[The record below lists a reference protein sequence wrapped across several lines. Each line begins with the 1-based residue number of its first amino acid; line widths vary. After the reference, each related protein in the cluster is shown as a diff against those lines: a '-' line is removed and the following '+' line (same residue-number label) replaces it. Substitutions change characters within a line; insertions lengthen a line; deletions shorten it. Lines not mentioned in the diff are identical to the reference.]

1 MRCLIR
7 LDTMT
12 DVNKIVE
19 IATGLEKGVRAAL
32 EDGTG
37 FCVSAKSLLGGLCA
51 MNDFKEIYFVCDK
64 DITTTLMREGLL
76 K

>member
-7 LDTMT
+7 LDTMN
-12 DVNKIVE
+12 DVNKI
-19 IATGLEKGVRAAL
+19 INISMRLDNGVRAVL

-37 FCVSAKSLLGGLCA
+37 FCVSANSLLGGLCA

>member
-1 MRCLIR
+1 
-7 LDTMT
+7 MT
-12 DVNKIVE
+12 DVNKIIR
-19 IATGLEKGVRAAL
+19 IATGLDNGVRAVL

>member
-7 LDTMT
+7 LDTMN
-12 DVNKIVE
+12 DVNKI
-19 IATGLEKGVRAAL
+19 INISMKLDNGVRAVL
-32 EDGTG
+32 EDGTV

>member
-1 MRCLIR
+1 
-7 LDTMT
+7 MT
-12 DVNKIVE
+12 DVNKIIG
-19 IATGLEKGVRAAL
+19 IATGLDNGVRAVL

>member
-7 LDTMT
+7 LDTMN
-12 DVNKIVE
+12 DINKI
-19 IATGLEKGVRAAL
+19 INISMKLDDDVRAVL